1 MFVRMARKLA
11 KLALYCEWLISIDR
25 ARKGKERLFS
35 FYASFVEQGGENPFY
50 RQGRREIRKGETV
63 VLSRNPLPGWSSSVR
78 DDFSTAHT
86 GWKEGLTGQ
95 NYFCPI
101 LRLYEELIFRIYYFL
116 FYFFNK

>member
-1 MFVRMARKLA
+1 MVNLDRSSSKRK
-11 KLALYCEWLISIDR
+11 
-25 ARKGKERLFS
+25 RKIRGLFS